1 MTKVLE
7 VLAGEEAG
15 ITLAKG
21 FNCAPANSKA
31 YDDKEVASNEM
42 ILAMKQSAEKAMP
55 NIPERSVMWGPAES
69 LLAAV
74 NKSGEDVDTAAEK
87 YQKEALTAIQDM
99 K

>member
-1 MTKVLE
+1 MFSVSAYSKYAAEAKKEAVTKVLE

-55 NIPERSVMWGPAES
+55 HAQHS
-69 LLAAV
+69 
-74 NKSGEDVDTAAEK
+74 
-87 YQKEALTAIQDM
+87 
-99 K
+99 